1 MVSWLSRHRLAL
13 LKLARQSFDLPWLA
27 VFCLNSG
34 NFSMISMEGYRGRQI
49 FCLFL
54 TWLSYASTYLLR
66 KPLGVVSLR
75 WSTWFCFVLK
85 EYSICEKIEKKNLQ
99 GTLHSWRPNYSVWYQ
114 DKIGEIGACILI
126 NWQLNM
132 HADECISCP
141 YDFSDV
147 VNFLSFW
154 STRVY
159 FPAPFSSST
168 PKYEN
173 SQID

>member
-1 MVSWLSRHRLAL
+1 MVSWLSWHRLAL

-114 DKIGEIGACILI
+114 DKIGELE
-126 NWQLNM
+126 NM
-132 HADECISCP
+132 HAGECSLAPMI
-141 YDFSDV
+141 FLILLTFFRSDLLV
-147 VNFLSFW
+147 FTFQRPFPLLPQN
-154 STRVY
+154 TR
-159 FPAPFSSST
+159 T
-168 PKYEN
+168 HRLIEL
-173 SQID
+173 